1 MDNNK
6 ETLLLYSYD
15 LKGLPSIKKQSLTHA
30 LYGSGGRRGVI
41 IEAKGYRIG
50 RNNILIP
57 LDKEKLLD
65 EFFETWG
72 LKPLKIMIQIERK
85 DLIKL
90 KKYWE
95 MKNGRSNK

>member
-1 MDNNK
+1 MGNDK
-6 ETLLLYSYD
+6 EKLLLYSYD
-15 LKGLPSIKKQSLTHA
+15 LKGLSPIKKQSLTHA

-41 IEAKGYRIG
+41 IETEGYRVG
-50 RNNILIP
+50 RNNILVP
-57 LDKEKLLD
+57 LEKEKLLD

-72 LKPLKIMIQIERK
+72 LKPLKLRIQIERK